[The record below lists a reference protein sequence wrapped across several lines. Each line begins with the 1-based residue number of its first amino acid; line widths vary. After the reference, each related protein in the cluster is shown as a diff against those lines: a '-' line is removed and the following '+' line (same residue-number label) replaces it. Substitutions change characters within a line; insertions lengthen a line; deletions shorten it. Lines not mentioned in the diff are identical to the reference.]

1 MSRLGCV
8 LKSCTVSTHRNSPRV
23 SAKASKSKN
32 KGRPASRRAKNEF
45 DDGQPRYLQI
55 ARELKR
61 SIADGSYPVGA
72 RLPTEL
78 ELCEQFGIS
87 RFTARA
93 AVRILSSA
101 GLVVRRQR
109 VGTVVVATPDDAR
122 YSHDAASLRDLLQ
135 YAQDTE
141 LRLIYIGKV
150 ALTKAQAR
158 EFGVKAGEEWIYA
171 VGMRH
176 GAKTNGHGDR
186 PFCLT
191 RLYLNPVLKGIET
204 RLRARKTRGVCTDR
218 ERVQDS
224 DRARRAGF
232 SGRSARCRRCRQFG
246 STGRRTRA
254 SHRAPLLQ
262 RRRQAA
268 RIGRQRA
275 SERPVHV
282 PDAVAQVAAP
292 RSAGAVGKLVS
303 KSPIDIRFGSI
314 YIVRTN
320 RPKETWMT
328 ANRTLIR
335 RLVCAVTALWLG
347 ASVMPAAAQADY
359 PNKPVRMLIGF
370 PPGQATDT
378 LGRAIAQKL
387 SAAAWPAVR
396 RRKQARRRRHHRDSG
411 RDVFAGRRV
420 HVAGEL

>member
-1 MSRLGCV
+1 MNADVKARFYV
-8 LKSCTVSTHRNSPRV
+8 EIFTVSTHRNSPGV
-23 SAKASKSKN
+23 SAKASKTKN
-32 KGRPASRRAKNEF
+32 RRSASRRAKNGF
-45 DDGQPRYLQI
+45 DDRQPRYLQI

-78 ELCEQFGIS
+78 ELCKQFGIS

-93 AVRILSSA
+93 AVRMLSSA

-176 GAKTNGHGDR
+176 GAKTNGHSDR

-204 RLRARKTRGVCTDR
+204 KLRARKTAVYALIENEYKIPI
-218 ERVQDS
+218 ERVEQDFQAVVLDADDAANLGAQVGAPALRIVRRYYSDDGRLLELADNVHPS
-224 DRARRAGF
+224 DRF
-232 SGRSARCRRCRQFG
+232 TYQMQ
-246 STGRRTRA
+246 
-254 SHRAPLLQ
+254 L
-262 RRRQAA
+262 
-268 RIGRQRA
+268 
-275 SERPVHV
+275 
-282 PDAVAQVAAP
+282 
-292 RSAGAVGKLVS
+292 
-303 KSPIDIRFGSI
+303 
-314 YIVRTN
+314 
-320 RPKETWMT
+320 
-328 ANRTLIR
+328 
-335 RLVCAVTALWLG
+335 
-347 ASVMPAAAQADY
+347 
-359 PNKPVRMLIGF
+359 
-370 PPGQATDT
+370 
-378 LGRAIAQKL
+378 
-387 SAAAWPAVR
+387 
-396 RRKQARRRRHHRDSG
+396 RK
-411 RDVFAGRRV
+411 
-420 HVAGEL
+420 